1 MYLSTR
7 HEILY
12 KWDRNLNICVSVTT
26 GCPEEIF
33 FWKFWKM
40 YKNTRNKIPDTENF
54 RSSHR
59 RCSVK
64 KGVLRNP
71 AKFTAK
77 YLCQSLFFIKVAGL
91 RLATLLKKE
100 TLAQV
105 FSCEFCEISK
115 NIFFTELLWTTTSEI
130 YCPYLFYDQNLGVNC
145 YAMFLTSNASLGH

>member
-7 HEILY
+7 HGILY

-64 KGVLRNP
+64 KGVIRNLQNSQQNIC
-71 AKFTAK
+71 ARASF
-77 YLCQSLFFIKVAGL
+77 LIKLQA
-91 RLATLLKKE
+91 
-100 TLAQV
+100 
-105 FSCEFCEISK
+105 
-115 NIFFTELLWTTTSEI
+115 
-130 YCPYLFYDQNLGVNC
+130 
-145 YAMFLTSNASLGH
+145 